1 MNIDAMTRSAVAAPP
16 VGKQTDAPKPAT
28 LEACYE
34 VIDTLAQRLFQMETK
49 LAGLQEQ
56 LRLNSRN

>member
-1 MNIDAMTRSAVAAPP
+1 MDIGAMTCFAVDSPP
-16 VGKQTDAPKPAT
+16 VGKQPDALKPST
-28 LEACYE
+28 LEACHE
-34 VIDTLAQRLFQMETK
+34 VIDTLVQRLFQMETK